1 MIVPSGILDKVEPPS
16 VEPPSSG
23 GEGGKVCNRR
33 VSHVAPRRREGPLT
47 EPIAGAQP
55 RPQER
60 VLTPLSCHSRL
71 ARAGPLRLFSVVGRP
86 QTETTQVGVAEWS
99 PPPPLAGH
107 AVPMP
112 R

>member
-60 VLTPLSCHSRL
+60 VLMPLCGHSLRSAATAYDTPLRHSL
-71 ARAGPLRLFSVVGRP
+71 DA
-86 QTETTQVGVAEWS
+86 
-99 PPPPLAGH
+99 
-107 AVPMP
+107 
-112 R
+112 

>member
-60 VLTPLSCHSRL
+60 VLMPLNCRRWRRRR
-71 ARAGPLRLFSVVGRP
+71 RASG
-86 QTETTQVGVAEWS
+86 
-99 PPPPLAGH
+99 
-107 AVPMP
+107 
-112 R
+112 